1 MPPPH
6 PASPEALNQGKGA
19 ALVDEEMQQQ
29 HQQRQRQEKEEEE
42 EEEEERE
49 EEEEPGQQRQQAL
62 VTTPSKQ
69 SEVETALVSPPD
81 DVPHDP
87 PDGLLTLSVSTCLP
101 ADGDGDEDDG
111 GLKEEPGH
119 AATMD
124 KSCTSSAQRWTTC
137 AQRMAGIE
145 RVANNDPNIQVISWN
160 DRNASGK
167 VDFYGR
173 PVQMQE
179 QEVIEL
185 ARALRRYLSSVVP
198 IS

>member
-1 MPPPH
+1 MDHNLVLGRRGGARAAAAASACDH
-6 PASPEALNQGKGA
+6 P
-19 ALVDEEMQQQ
+19 
-29 HQQRQRQEKEEEE
+29 R
-42 EEEEERE
+42 ERT
-49 EEEEPGQQRQQAL
+49 GGGDSVGL
-62 VTTPSKQ
+62 
-69 SEVETALVSPPD
+69 PPD

-124 KSCTSSAQRWTTC
+124 KSCTISAQRWTTC

-173 PVQMQE
+173 PDQMQE